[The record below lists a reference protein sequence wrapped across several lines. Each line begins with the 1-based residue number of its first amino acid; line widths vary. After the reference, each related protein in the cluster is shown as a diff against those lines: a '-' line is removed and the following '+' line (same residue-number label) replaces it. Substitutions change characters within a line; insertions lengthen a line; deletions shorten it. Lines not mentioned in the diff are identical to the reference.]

1 MGILPCVVGR
11 RWEGVRGG
19 WVRICERAEEGE
31 IDLVGL
37 DWDEAG
43 AEVKVMMEEGE
54 VGEGYEMP
62 GP

>member
-1 MGILPCVVGR
+1 
-11 RWEGVRGG
+11 VRGG